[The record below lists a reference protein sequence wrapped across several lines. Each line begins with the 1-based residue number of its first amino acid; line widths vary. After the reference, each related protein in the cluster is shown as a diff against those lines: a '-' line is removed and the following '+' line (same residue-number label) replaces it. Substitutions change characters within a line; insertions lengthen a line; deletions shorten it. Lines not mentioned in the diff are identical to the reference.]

1 MGAPCSAP
9 IQGCAERQWGTAI
22 FSRGHQMGN
31 IHILPRVIGS
41 VASPWLRLVS
51 LALPRLRR
59 RWRGFPSPLSSRHP
73 GLAARATRRDRWRGR
88 ATGSIDPIPW
98 IVRVQRAASG
108 GRGLR
113 RNPKRRHDA
122 ALDGRGAR
130 GVKSRG
136 TVKRAKQHPGLLRRK
151 PERRRVC
158 ALQTR
163 CPGASDRPLP
173 PRLCFPRF
181 YSPNSR
187 TPNRLPEGG
196 EDISQG
202 PGRARQ
208 GRPRPLESWTFFDT
222 RALTGRGEGAEAGR
236 AATGSETFVGFFRS
250 AVMRRPARRAGR
262 RDDPGAE
269 YPVLGRRTAR
279 TRRVSATGPVRVAA
293 QRASPDFPAPAPG
306 RGRRLGDVF
315 PVAAA
320 GLSGPALP
328 RGTRG

>member
-1 MGAPCSAP
+1 
-9 IQGCAERQWGTAI
+9 
-22 FSRGHQMGN
+22 MGN

-59 RWRGFPSPLSSRHP
+59 RWRGFPSPSIFPPPRPRGP
-73 GLAARATRRDRWRGR
+73 GYTPRPLARPGHGIDRSDPMDRAGSAGRVRRTRPTAESKAAARRRSGWARSARSQIAGYSEARKATSRR
-88 ATGSIDPIPW
+88 
-98 IVRVQRAASG
+98 
-108 GRGLR
+108 
-113 RNPKRRHDA
+113 
-122 ALDGRGAR
+122 
-130 GVKSRG
+130 
-136 TVKRAKQHPGLLRRK
+136 LLRRK

-222 RALTGRGEGAEAGR
+222 RALTGREEKA
-236 AATGSETFVGFFRS
+236 
-250 AVMRRPARRAGR
+250 RRPVAPRPAAKRS
-262 RDDPGAE
+262 
-269 YPVLGRRTAR
+269 
-279 TRRVSATGPVRVAA
+279 SAFFGVR
-293 QRASPDFPAPAPG
+293 
-306 RGRRLGDVF
+306 
-315 PVAAA
+315 
-320 GLSGPALP
+320 
-328 RGTRG
+328 